1 VNSKS
6 RLFAVMAS
14 SFVFLG
20 MPMAA
25 MGVAWPSAAEDL
37 GRSLGELGLVT
48 LAYGA
53 GYTASTMASGELT
66 RRFTTGPLLIGA
78 AFVAAGSLALLAATP
93 VWAAFLIAVLLVGIA
108 GGTLD
113 AAVNSYVAVHRGA
126 RSMGIIHTGF
136 GIGSALGPLF
146 VTGLLAAGA
155 SWRIAFGSLAAADVA
170 LAIGFML
177 TAGALDRS
185 GRNRRHR
192 PSLEGRAG
200 VLVLSVAVF
209 FFYAGVAAGTGA
221 WAFSYL
227 TEGRG
232 VGTSVAGITVAGY
245 WAMLTASRIVL
256 GVVGDRIN
264 ADRMLTIS
272 GIATIVSLVIV
283 WISPVSW
290 LAAISLAASGF
301 AHGSIF
307 PLEMVLTAKR
317 FGSGYTPWAV
327 GYEIAGANVGVAV
340 LSGGIGLFVTWW
352 GVDAIA
358 PTLVV
363 IALFLLAALEALRSG
378 SVPRRAARARTAP

>member
-1 VNSKS
+1 
-6 RLFAVMAS
+6 MAS
-14 SFVFLG
+14 SFAFLG

-66 RRFTTGPLLIGA
+66 HRFTTSPLLIGA
-78 AFVAAGSLALLAATP
+78 AFVAAGSLALLAATS
-93 VWAAFLIAVLLVGIA
+93 VWAVFLIAVLLVGIA

-146 VTGLLAAGA
+146 VTLFLAAGA
-155 SWRIAFGSLAAADVA
+155 SWRIAPVPWLAAAA
-170 LAIGFML
+170 LA
-177 TAGALDRS
+177 
-185 GRNRRHR
+185 
-192 PSLEGRAG
+192 
-200 VLVLSVAVF
+200 V
-209 FFYAGVAAGTGA
+209 
-221 WAFSYL
+221 
-227 TEGRG
+227 
-232 VGTSVAGITVAGY
+232 
-245 WAMLTASRIVL
+245 
-256 GVVGDRIN
+256 
-264 ADRMLTIS
+264 
-272 GIATIVSLVIV
+272 
-283 WISPVSW
+283 
-290 LAAISLAASGF
+290 SGF
-301 AHGSIF
+301 AHGSMF
-307 PLEMVLTAKR
+307 PLEMLLTAKR

-327 GYEIAGANVGVAV
+327 GYEIAGANVGVAI

-363 IALFLLAALEALRSG
+363 FALLLLAAIEALRNG
-378 SVPRRAARARTAP
+378 SSPRRVARARTVS